1 MTGRLEGKVAAIT
14 GGASGFGETAGRL
27 FVAEGA
33 RVVLGDI
40 QHERGETV
48 ASSIGPNA
56 RFVPCIA
63 PHAMATP
70 MAAFA
75 FVGDPDAVDE
85 AAEAITPMSPLKGR
99 PGLASDV
106 ANAALW
112 LASDVANAALWLA
125 SDVAN
130 AALWL
135 ASDVANAAL
144 WLASDVANA
153 ALWLASDVANAA
165 LWLASDVANAALW
178 LASDESGYTSGPCL
192 TTDAGFTTGARPEA
206 PGWAERAPMVREA
219 GRTGL

>member
-112 LASDVANAALWLA
+112 LASD
-125 SDVAN
+125 
-130 AALWL
+130 
-135 ASDVANAAL
+135 
-144 WLASDVANA
+144 
-153 ALWLASDVANAA
+153 
-165 LWLASDVANAALW
+165 
-178 LASDESGYTSGPCL
+178 ESGYTSGPCL

>member
-40 QHERGETV
+40 QHERGEAV

-125 SDVAN
+125 SD
-130 AALWL
+130 
-135 ASDVANAAL
+135 
-144 WLASDVANA
+144 
-153 ALWLASDVANAA
+153 
-165 LWLASDVANAALW
+165 
-178 LASDESGYTSGPCL
+178 ESGYTSGLCL